1 MLDNLGVLMIRSFA
15 TLGAS
20 FGGGILAASFIG
32 CLGIC
37 SLGCVTGFMREMNL
51 EYLYEDFNI
60 P

>member
-1 MLDNLGVLMIRSFA
+1 MIRSFA